1 MIGKFRKELTELPD
15 DFRLPEGEDA
25 VGFPGLVMFV
35 IGIWDL
41 FVDIGLCVSLLTC
54 GSWTLFCCCFWTLL
68 VTSGTTLYL
77 ARASLSAIVA
87 DNDESKSWFIRRNAL
102 VAGVTIASLSRIDS
116 MAILRLRL
124 CDKMRIEAPMSH
136 RHFHFLRYEG
146 MYHYIVEDVPHICV
160 ALAQLMLTPNGGEVC
175 GNEQDWLPAE
185 WATTIAKLSIGT
197 SAFSI
202 LYGAISKTWQGV
214 VRKAVQQ
221 AALRASPGAEDVLQR
236 LQAAEARVQVAEA
249 RAQVAEQ
256 RAQASRPASPERE
269 RRLPGGSE

>member
-1 MIGKFRKELTELPD
+1 
-15 DFRLPEGEDA
+15 
-25 VGFPGLVMFV
+25 
-35 IGIWDL
+35 
-41 FVDIGLCVSLLTC
+41 
-54 GSWTLFCCCFWTLL
+54 
-68 VTSGTTLYL
+68 
-77 ARASLSAIVA
+77 
-87 DNDESKSWFIRRNAL
+87 
-102 VAGVTIASLSRIDS
+102 
-116 MAILRLRL
+116 
-124 CDKMRIEAPMSH
+124 MSH

-221 AALRASPGAEDVLQR
+221 AALRASPGAEDVLDR
-236 LQAAEARVQVAEA
+236 LRAAEARVQVAEA
-249 RAQVAEQ
+249 RAQAAEQ

>member
-1 MIGKFRKELTELPD
+1 
-15 DFRLPEGEDA
+15 
-25 VGFPGLVMFV
+25 
-35 IGIWDL
+35 
-41 FVDIGLCVSLLTC
+41 
-54 GSWTLFCCCFWTLL
+54 
-68 VTSGTTLYL
+68 
-77 ARASLSAIVA
+77 
-87 DNDESKSWFIRRNAL
+87 
-102 VAGVTIASLSRIDS
+102 
-116 MAILRLRL
+116 
-124 CDKMRIEAPMSH
+124 MSH

-221 AALRASPGAEDVLQR
+221 AALRASPEDVLQR

-249 RAQVAEQ
+249 RTQAAEQ